1 MIVQDYIA
9 VVRAQGQSTAVQ
21 TIQLVT
27 NGSSVDKN
35 KISISMIVPFNI
47 TYRDDEDYSFI
58 FAPFYF
64 VV

>member
-47 TYRDDEDYSFI
+47 TYQDDDDYSFI